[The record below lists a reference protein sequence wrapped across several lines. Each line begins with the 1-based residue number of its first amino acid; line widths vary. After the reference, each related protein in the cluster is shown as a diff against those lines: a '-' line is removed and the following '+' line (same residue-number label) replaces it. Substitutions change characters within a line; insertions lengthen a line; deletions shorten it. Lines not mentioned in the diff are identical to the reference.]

1 MRRTTGKLS
10 AENVSLKKFL
20 VGEVNTTGLT
30 PFKSVGRDPVA
41 L

>member
-1 MRRTTGKLS
+1 MGRTTGKLS
-10 AENVSLKKFL
+10 VENVSYKKVV
-20 VGEVNTTGLT
+20 VGGVKTTGLT